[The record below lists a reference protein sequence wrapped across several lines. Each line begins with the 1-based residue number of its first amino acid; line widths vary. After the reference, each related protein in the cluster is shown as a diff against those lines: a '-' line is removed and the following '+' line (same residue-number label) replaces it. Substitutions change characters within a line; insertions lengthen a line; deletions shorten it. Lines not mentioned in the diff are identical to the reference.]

1 MKRVL
6 TFLTIISFFVDF
18 RTCTQTIDP
27 LLPDPTA
34 PKQISGMTLVW
45 NDEFNT
51 DGKPNTSNW
60 KYETGFVRNQELQWY
75 QSDNATCK
83 NGLLVIEG
91 RKQQIKNPN
100 FVSGST
106 DWKLNRQYAEYTSAS
121 INSSGLKSF
130 MFGHFEIRA
139 RINTSKGSWPAIW
152 TLGNSGEW
160 PSNGEIDILEF
171 YLIGGVQSILANFA
185 WGTSTRWVAKWDGA
199 DKPLSTFTSK
209 DSQWVEKFHLWTM
222 DWNKDTIRLSLD
234 GTLMN
239 ETLVNQTIN
248 SDGSNPFLQAHY
260 ILLNLALGGNGGD
273 PAGSTFPI
281 PYEVDYVRVY
291 QKSTSLS
298 NGYTTKNKTQI
309 VENRLINNKLF
320 VKTADFSCKLSPVI
334 SIYDL
339 NGSLIIRQ
347 KATADFSTKSYTI
360 NLNNLKAGT
369 YTVTISGLNTK
380 PQKIVLR

>member
-1 MKRVL
+1 MKWIL
-6 TFLTIISFFVDF
+6 TFLSIVIILSSLSSYAQIVDPS
-18 RTCTQTIDP
+18 Q
-27 LLPDPTA
+27 PDATTPQ
-34 PKQISGMTLVW
+34 QISGMTLVW
-45 NDEFNT
+45 NDEFDTN
-51 DGKPNTSNW
+51 GKPNASNW

-75 QSDNATCK
+75 QTDNATCK

-91 RKQQIKNPN
+91 RKQQVKNPN

-130 MFGHFEIRA
+130 KFGHFEIRA

-199 DKPLSTFTSK
+199 NKPLSTFTSK
-209 DSQWVEKFHLWTM
+209 DSKWAEKFHLWAM
-222 DWNKDTIRLSLD
+222 DWTKDTIRLSLD

-248 SDGSNPFLQAHY
+248 ADGSNPFLQAHY

-273 PAGSTFPI
+273 PAESTFPI

-291 QKSTSLS
+291 QKSTNIS
-298 NGYTTKNKTQI
+298 NGYTTKNKTQNI
-309 VENRLINNKLF
+309 KNLVINKNLVIKAVDFKGKL
-320 VKTADFSCKLSPVI
+320 APVI

-339 NGSLIIRQ
+339 NGSLIIKQ
-347 KATADFSTKSYTI
+347 NAIADYSKKSYTI
-360 NLNNLKAGT
+360 NLSQLRAGT
-369 YTVTISGLNTK
+369 YTVTISDVNTN